1 MDFIRDE
8 LYKLRKDRLFRE
20 LRTVEGAQGRYVTM
34 GGKTYLSFCSNNY
47 LGLAN
52 DPRVKEA
59 ARKAIDEYGWGA
71 GASRLISGTMRFH
84 RDLEARIAQFKGTES
99 SIVFATGYMANVG
112 TISALVG
119 AGDAVIIDRLNHASI
134 IDGCRLSG
142 ARMLVYRHAN
152 TTSLE
157 NVLSG
162 AHGFNRRLIVTD
174 SIFSMD
180 GDICPLPD
188 IVTLAKRYDAMVM
201 VDEAHATGVMGETGR
216 GVVEYFGLEGQVDVV
231 MGTLSKALGGM
242 GGYVA
247 GSKELI
253 SYLQNKSRSFVY
265 TTAPPPAACA
275 AAIEALNII
284 EKEPDRRQRLWENVK
299 YLRKGL
305 AETKFRMTDSASQ
318 IIPIIVGEA
327 AKAMAESKR
336 LYKNGI
342 LCPAIRPPTVPK
354 GSSRLRISVMSE
366 HEREDLDRLLSL
378 L

>member
-1 MDFIRDE
+1 M
-8 LYKLRKDRLFRE
+8 LRE
-20 LRTVEGAQGRYVTM
+20 LRTVESAQERHVTIA
-34 GGKTYLSFCSNNY
+34 GKTCLCFCSNNY

-52 DPRVKEA
+52 DARVKEA
-59 ARKAIDEYGWGA
+59 ARNAIEKYGWGT
-71 GASRLISGTMRFH
+71 GASRLISGTMRLH
-84 RDLEARIAQFKGTES
+84 RELEERIAQFKGTKGS
-99 SIVFATGYMANVG
+99 MVFATGYMANVG
-112 TISALVG
+112 AISALVG

-142 ARMLVYRHAN
+142 AKMLVYRHGD
-152 TTSLE
+152 TKSLE
-157 NVLSG
+157 SVLSG
-162 AHGFNRRLIVTD
+162 AHGYKRRLIVTD
-174 SIFSMD
+174 GVFSMD

-216 GVVEYFGLEGQVDVV
+216 GVVEYYGLEGQVDVE

-253 SYLQNKSRSFVY
+253 AYLQNKCRSFVY

-284 EKEPDRRQRLWENVK
+284 EKEPERRERLWKNVEHLK
-299 YLRKGL
+299 KSLTTMNL
-305 AETKFRMTDSASQ
+305 PMTNSASQ
-318 IIPIIVGEA
+318 IMAVIVGEA
-327 AKAMAESKR
+327 SKAVAKSKK
-336 LYKNGI
+336 LYRKNI
-342 LCPAIRPPTVPK
+342 LIPAIRPPTVPK

-366 HEREDLDRLLSL
+366 HEREDLDRLVSL